1 MNFTTV
7 PETIEIINLW
17 TTYRTVLRVDDSYD
31 ITVKFTEM
39 YNKTEDDETVKD
51 INIEIEEFP
60 LETISTIAEFQ
71 VLVDAVKE
79 FVEANTDLVIGR

>member
-7 PETIEIINLW
+7 PETIEILNLW
-17 TTYRTVLRVDDSYD
+17 TTYRTDLRVNDSYD

-39 YNKTEDDETVKD
+39 YNMTEDGETIKN

-60 LETISTIAEFQ
+60 IETIPTIVEFQ
-71 VLVDAVKE
+71 ALLNEVKE
-79 FVEANTDLVIGR
+79 FVEANTDVIIGR